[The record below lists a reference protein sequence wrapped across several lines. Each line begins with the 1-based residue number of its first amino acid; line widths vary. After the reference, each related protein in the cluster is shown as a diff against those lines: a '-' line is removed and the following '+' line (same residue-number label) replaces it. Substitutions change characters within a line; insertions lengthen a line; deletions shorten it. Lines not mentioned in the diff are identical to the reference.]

1 MLVSCN
7 SAVITIGPARAPEMT
22 PQFGAAFGST
32 CHLRGSFSTAYGETF
47 MKGLLLSLVTALQ
60 ACDYISYS
68 IEIFIFFNG
77 QLLTQ

>member
-32 CHLRGSFSTAYGETF
+32 CHLRGSTSTAYGETF
-47 MKGLLLSLVTALQ
+47 ITKELFIWTKALSPGSL
-60 ACDYISYS
+60 
-68 IEIFIFFNG
+68 
-77 QLLTQ
+77 